1 MKRLWIVPSILLVA
15 LLLLLVDRGF
25 SALLVFSLAVLLV
38 WHSPSRQ
45 FLISGPVTTL
55 FRKAMPPLSVTEQQA
70 LESGTVWWDRELF
83 SGHPDWDSLLTTK
96 DSGLTEQEQ
105 AFLDGPVEQLCEQLN
120 DWDINHK
127 LHDLSAETWDYLKQQ
142 RFFGLIIPEQYGGL
156 GFSPLAHS
164 QIIMKIA
171 SRSVTGAVT
180 AMVPNSL
187 GPAELL
193 LHYGTPQQKDY
204 YLPRL
209 ARGEEIPCFA
219 LTGPEAGSDASNIPD
234 RGIVCEREYQGKLTL
249 GIEIN
254 WEKRY
259 ITLGPV
265 ATLLGLAFHLY
276 DPDQRMG
283 DKQDIGITLALIPTD
298 TAGVS
303 IGRRHW
309 PMGTAFQNGPNW
321 GKDVFIPLD
330 WVIGGVDYAGKGW
343 QMLMESLAA
352 GRSISLPA
360 LSAGA
365 AKLACR
371 STGAYARVR
380 KQFHLPIGRFEG
392 IADVLGR
399 MAGQTY
405 MIDAVRRTTANAVGR
420 GERPAVLSA
429 IAKYQLTESMRRI
442 INDAMD
448 VHGGKSICMGPS
460 NILANVYQTLPI
472 SITVEG
478 ANILTRNLIIFGQ
491 GAIRAHPY
499 ILLEMAAL
507 NKQSEQEA
515 ISRFDE
521 VFTQHLRHLIKN
533 IARSLLW
540 GLSQGRISRAPPTV
554 LRPYYQQLN
563 HLSAALSVTTDF
575 SLALLGGTLK
585 RHESLSARLGDML
598 SHLYLA
604 SCCLHRFHLNKQD
617 ADLALAKWALEH
629 HIFLA
634 QQALSDLLN
643 NLPNRLLAWFV
654 RRLVLPLGSCYR
666 QPSDKLTHQLAEHI
680 MQPGPVRDRL
690 TAGIFMP
697 RKNTEALDQLET
709 ALALW
714 IEAEPIE
721 RTLAQSGF
729 SIELAVEKGLL
740 SEKEAELLTSARQAR
755 SQVIAVDHFNSSLEE
770 DVL

>member
-1 MKRLWIVPSILLVA
+1 MKRLWIVPSILLIA
-15 LLLLLVDRGF
+15 LLLLLVGKF
-25 SALLVFSLAVLLV
+25 FQAFLALSVAVFFV
-38 WHSPSRQ
+38 WHVPSRQ
-45 FLISGPVTTL
+45 FLISGPVTQL

-83 SGHPDWDSLLTTK
+83 SGSPNWNELLTTK
-96 DSGLTEQEQ
+96 DSGLTAQEQ
-105 AFLDGPVEQLCEQLN
+105 AFLDGPVEQLCEKLN
-120 DWDINHK
+120 DWEINHK

-193 LHYGTPQQKDY
+193 LHYGTQQQKDY

-209 ARGEEIPCFA
+209 ARGEEVPCFA

-234 RGIVCEREYQGKLTL
+234 RGVVCERDFQGKITL

-276 DPDQRMG
+276 DPDNLIG

-330 WVIGGVDYAGKGW
+330 WIIGGVDYASKGW

-371 STGAYARVR
+371 STGAYARIR

-405 MIDAVRRTTANAVGR
+405 MVDAVRRTTANAVGR

-448 VHGGKSICMGPS
+448 VHGGKTISMGPH

-499 ILLEMAAL
+499 ILQEMAAL
-507 NKQSEQEA
+507 NEQFEQEA
-515 ISRFDE
+515 IARFDE
-521 VFTQHLRHLIKN
+521 VFTQHLRHLFKN
-533 IARSLLW
+533 MGRSLLW
-540 GLSQGRISRAPPTV
+540 GLSRGRFSRAPPTD
-554 LRPYYQQLN
+554 LRRYYQQLN
-563 HLSAALSVTTDF
+563 HLSAALAVSTDI

-585 RHESLSARLGDML
+585 RHESLSARLGDIL

-604 SCCLHRFHLNKQD
+604 SCCLHSYHLNKQD
-617 ADLALAKWALEH
+617 ADLALAKWALEN

-643 NLPNRLLAWFV
+643 NLPNRPLAWFI

-680 MQPGPVRDRL
+680 LQPGPVRDRL

-697 RKNTEALDQLET
+697 QQNTEVLEQLET
-709 ALALW
+709 TLALC
-714 IEAEPIE
+714 IEAEPFE

-729 SIELAVEKGLL
+729 SIETAVEKGLIG
-740 SEKEAELLTSARQAR
+740 EKEAELLTSARQAR
-755 SQVIAVDHFNSSLEE
+755 SLVIAVDHFNSSLEE

>member
-15 LLLLLVDRGF
+15 LLLLLFGF
-25 SALLVFSLAVLLV
+25 VISAILMLVLAIFFT
-38 WHSPSRQ
+38 WHTPSRQ
-45 FLISGPVTTL
+45 FCITGPIAQL
-55 FRKAMPPLSVTEQQA
+55 FRHAMPPLSATEQEA
-70 LESGTVWWDRELF
+70 LQSGTVWWDSELF
-83 SGHPDWDSLLTTK
+83 SGKPDWNTLLATK
-96 DSGLTEQEQ
+96 DEGLSATEQ
-105 AFLDGPVEQLCEQLN
+105 AFIDGPVDQLCAQLN
-120 DWDINHK
+120 DWEINHQ
-127 LHDLSAETWDYLKQQ
+127 LHDLTAETWDFIKQQ

-193 LHYGTPQQKDY
+193 LHYGTEQQKDY

-209 ARGEEIPCFA
+209 ARGKEVPCFA
-219 LTGPEAGSDASNIPD
+219 LTGPDAGSDASNIPD
-234 RGIVCEREYQGKLTL
+234 KGIVCERTFRGEKTL

-276 DPDQRMG
+276 DPDQLLG
-283 DKQDIGITLALIPTD
+283 DRKDIGITLALIPTD
-298 TAGVS
+298 TPGIS

-330 WVIGGVDYAGKGW
+330 WIIGGVDYAGKGW

-365 AKLACR
+365 AKLACQ
-371 STGAYARVR
+371 STGAYARIR
-380 KQFHLPIGRFEG
+380 KQFHQPIGRFEG

-429 IAKYQLTESMRRI
+429 IAKYQLTEAMRRI

-448 VHGGKSICMGPS
+448 VHGGKSICLGPH
-460 NILANVYQTLPI
+460 NILANVYQTIPI

-491 GAIRAHPY
+491 GAIRSHPY
-499 ILLEMAAL
+499 ILQEMVAL
-507 NKQSEQEA
+507 QESDPHTA
-515 ISRFDE
+515 EVRFDK
-521 VFTQHLRHLIKN
+521 VFTKHTRHFITN
-533 IARSLLW
+533 IGRSLFL
-540 GLSQGRISRAPPTV
+540 GITKGRFSRAPASP
-554 LRPYYQQLN
+554 LQRYYQRLN
-563 HLSAALSVTTDF
+563 HLSAALAVTTDF

-585 RHESLSARLGDML
+585 RHESLSARLGDIL

-604 SCCLHRFHLNKQD
+604 SCCLHRYHLNQETDDK
-617 ADLALAKWALEH
+617 DLASWALEN

-634 QQALSDLLN
+634 QQALYDLLN
-643 NLPNRLLAWFV
+643 NLPNKALAGLIKCV
-654 RRLVLPLGSCYR
+654 VLPCGRCY
-666 QPSDKLTHQLAEHI
+666 QAPSDKLTHKLAEHI
-680 MQPGPVRDRL
+680 LQPGLVRDRL
-690 TAGIFMP
+690 SHGIFSP
-697 RKNTEALDQLET
+697 EKDSEVLALLEK
-709 ALALW
+709 ALALC
-714 IEAEPIE
+714 IDAEPIE
-721 RTLAQSGF
+721 RTLAQSGL
-729 SIELAVEKGLL
+729 SIESAMEKGLL
-740 SEKEAELLTSARQAR
+740 SEKDAEIITAARKAR
-755 SQVIAVDHFNSSLEE
+755 SQVIAVDHFNAQLEE
-770 DVL
+770 VVS